1 MANPIGP
8 LQAGKELAHGEHIL
22 PFGASTHE
30 DLFVAR
36 PGIAIQLPHRFD
48 LSSPKGIEMDISNR
62 HPHVG
67 IPRNNPGLVS
77 VLEKMANAFVSLV
90 EVHGITRQEASH
102 ERRQFPSP
110 PSYKKVK
117 MIRHQRPGEAGY
129 FPSLKVE
136 THPFLELLTVLVV
149 MKDISF
155 FDSAAIN
162 MMACARE
169 IDPGSPGHER
179 KRFNNY
185 ATTPSQEDCG
195 RAQPIWTSGPL
206 HGTGILRNVPV
217 LGSNV
222 GLSGDY
228 YPAVPDQTAFR
239 KKSKVRERPSG
250 NGTVGSY
257 PNRSLARE
265 MSARESRTS
274 PGRGGSKRGGTRRP
288 ASS

>member
-1 MANPIGP
+1 
-8 LQAGKELAHGEHIL
+8 
-22 PFGASTHE
+22 
-30 DLFVAR
+30 
-36 PGIAIQLPHRFD
+36 
-48 LSSPKGIEMDISNR
+48 
-62 HPHVG
+62 
-67 IPRNNPGLVS
+67 
-77 VLEKMANAFVSLV
+77 MANAFVSLV

-185 ATTPSQEDCG
+185 ATTASREDSS
-195 RAQPIWTSGPL
+195 RAQPIWTSSPL
-206 HGTGILRNVPV
+206 HGTGIQRNVPV
-217 LGSNV
+217 LGSIIS
-222 GLSGDY
+222 LSG
-228 YPAVPDQTAFR
+228 TTI
-239 KKSKVRERPSG
+239 RPSRIRWHSG
-250 NGTVGSY
+250 
-257 PNRSLARE
+257 R
-265 MSARESRTS
+265 SRTS
-274 PGRGGSKRGGTRRP
+274 GRDPRGKESSARTPTDPSPGRCQPGSRGRLPGAAVRSEGGRGGRR
-288 ASS
+288 AHR